1 MARGERLNKV
11 ENATTVFLVLSFD
24 FETCSQ
30 DESWC
35 FSFLKGCGVERF
47 QCFYRYVRIYILEI
61 RSFRREK
68 GGR

>member
-1 MARGERLNKV
+1 M

-47 QCFYRYVRIYILEI
+47 QCFYRYVRMYIY
-61 RSFRREK
+61 RRYVVLGEK
-68 GGR
+68 KEAGND